1 MSDLYA
7 DCPFCGAANS
17 GTHYHTDDSGK
28 WGALA
33 CPSCDARGPEIRTN
47 YATSPADLWKAR
59 DPYGPQQDDEL
70 RTLSEYAALTGMP
83 IVCGW
88 GIHGGSWNKPIIML
102 QTHSPNL
109 ACLGRTKDGKPRHP
123 LYVRADQPLE
133 GFLT

>member
-47 YATSPADLWKAR
+47 YATWQAWIDAAAAEWNRR
-59 DPYGPQQDDEL
+59 DRRDAESQTETESEKHYRQAMAQALRDE
-70 RTLSEYAALTGMP
+70 
-83 IVCGW
+83 
-88 GIHGGSWNKPIIML
+88 
-102 QTHSPNL
+102 
-109 ACLGRTKDGKPRHP
+109 
-123 LYVRADQPLE
+123 
-133 GFLT
+133 